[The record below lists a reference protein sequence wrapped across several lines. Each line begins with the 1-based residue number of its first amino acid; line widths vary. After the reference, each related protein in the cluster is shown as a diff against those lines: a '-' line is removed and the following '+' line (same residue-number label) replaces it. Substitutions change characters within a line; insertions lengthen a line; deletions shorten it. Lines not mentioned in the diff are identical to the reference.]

1 MSITIGI
8 DIGGSSVEAVARSID
23 GAEILGRHQ
32 SRSAMEGGSNVVAA
46 AVDAVEALGVDGV
59 VGVGIGVPGHVDRG
73 SGEVRLAVNLG
84 IGSEGFGL
92 ADAVAAELGLPVTI
106 ENDVRAAVLGARES
120 LRLAGQLVDNLAL
133 VSIGTG
139 ISAGVIA
146 DGTLVRGATGMAGEI
161 GHVVVHEDGPMC
173 PCGQRGCL
181 ETMSAGPAIGR
192 AWPKGESGVAA
203 TALFAAVDAGDAAA
217 RKVADRVTAHLA
229 TALVWLA
236 ATYDP
241 DLIVL
246 AGGVPSSGAVFLDV
260 IREQITHRAAGSEL
274 AARRLRPD
282 QVVLADISDP
292 PGPRGAA
299 LIAVDDL
306 LRERVSLP
314 AAKKANNQ

>member
-8 DIGGSSVEAVARSID
+8 DIGGSSVEAVARSVD

-32 SRSAMEGGSNVVAA
+32 VRSTIDGGPSVVTA
-46 AVDAVEALGVDGV
+46 AVQAVRALGVEDV
-59 VGVGIGVPGHVDRG
+59 VGVGIGVPGHVDRD

-84 IGSEGFGL
+84 IGTGGFGL
-92 ADAVAAELGLPVTI
+92 ADAVAAEIDLPVAV
-106 ENDVRAAVLGARES
+106 ENDVRAAVIGARES
-120 LRLAGQLVDNLAL
+120 LRLGGQPVDNLAL

-139 ISAGVIA
+139 ISAGVVA
-146 DGTLVRGATGMAGEI
+146 DGALVRGATGMAGEI
-161 GHVVVHEDGPMC
+161 GHVVVNEDGPLC

-192 AWPKGESGVAA
+192 AWPKGDSGVAA
-203 TALFAAVDAGDAAA
+203 TALFAAVLEGDPAA
-217 RKVADRVTAHLA
+217 RRVADRVTSHLA

-241 DLIVL
+241 ELIVL

-260 IREQITHRAAGSEL
+260 IREQITHQAAGSEL

-282 QVVLADISDP
+282 QLVLADISDP